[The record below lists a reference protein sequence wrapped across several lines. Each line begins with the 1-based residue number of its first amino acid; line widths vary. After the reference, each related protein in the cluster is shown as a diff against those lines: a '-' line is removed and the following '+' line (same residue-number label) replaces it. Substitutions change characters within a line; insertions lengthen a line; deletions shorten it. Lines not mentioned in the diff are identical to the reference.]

1 MLHRYFLTKGKKNLN
16 LDTLYNGGIVWAGV
30 YKIWHQNGAVDQNA
44 PPDGRLGAV

>member
-16 LDTLYNGGIVWAGV
+16 LDTLYNGGIVC
-30 YKIWHQNGAVDQNA
+30 KIWHQNGAVDQNA